1 MSFGVNEFF
10 HNLNKEDGLVPR
22 AVLAMT
28 LADLLTV
35 ERVVPR
41 LCARDRQDALRKLA
55 PHISNDA
62 HVAKRDVKD
71 ALMRSVEFTT
81 FGPGSGVSLPHAV
94 IPGLAAPFTVFARL
108 DPALDFGAADGSLT
122 DLMVLLVS
130 PSENGAG
137 HLRAL
142 ACIARR
148 LREQKVREQLRAC
161 NSRDCI
167 YSVLIGYD
175 GASVSATTAQR
186 LRSFS

>member
-1 MSFGVNEFF
+1 M
-10 HNLNKEDGLVPR
+10 
-22 AVLAMT
+22 LAMT

-41 LCARDRQDALRKLA
+41 LCAHDRKDALRKLVA
-55 PHISNDA
+55 HISNNA
-62 HVAKRDVKD
+62 HVAKRDVRD

-94 IPGLAAPFTVFARL
+94 IPGLAAPLAVFARL
-108 DPALDFGAADGSLT
+108 NPALNFGAADGSLT

-130 PSENGAG
+130 PSEGAG

-148 LREQKVREQLRAC
+148 FREQKVREQLRAC
-161 NSRDCI
+161 SSRDCI

-175 GASVSATTAQR
+175 DASVCSTNSTVG
-186 LRSFS
+186 

>member
-1 MSFGVNEFF
+1 MFSQLDN
-10 HNLNKEDGLVPR
+10 EDGLVSR
-22 AVLAMT
+22 AMLAMT

-35 ERVVPR
+35 DRVIPR
-41 LCARDRQDALRKLA
+41 LCALDRQDVLRKLA
-55 PHISNDA
+55 SRISNDV
-62 HVAKRDVKD
+62 HVAKQDVKD

-94 IPGLAAPFTVFARL
+94 IPGLSAPFAVFARL
-108 DPALDFGAADGSLT
+108 DPALNFDAADGSLT

-161 NSRDCI
+161 SSRDCM
-167 YSVLIGYD
+167 YSVLVGYD
-175 GASVSATTAQR
+175 SASESATIPQG